1 MGHFFKKNSPFKNN
15 NDRFL
20 QEKFELL
27 YFFSKKF
34 LAKILPILGKTGKTR
49 IYVVIWFGGGS
60 VDRTLRF
67 PGSAEPH
74 RTSKFGR
81 TDPDPERFGRSL
93 VLWKLTTLP
102 REQKASIF

>member
-1 MGHFFKKNSPFKNN
+1 M
-15 NDRFL
+15 
-20 QEKFELL
+20 
-27 YFFSKKF
+27 YFFAFSENFF
-34 LAKILPILGKTGKTR
+34 LAKMPKSLGKTR

-93 VLWKLTTLP
+93 GSTVLESHLKGLILQQMLT
-102 REQKASIF
+102 KYN